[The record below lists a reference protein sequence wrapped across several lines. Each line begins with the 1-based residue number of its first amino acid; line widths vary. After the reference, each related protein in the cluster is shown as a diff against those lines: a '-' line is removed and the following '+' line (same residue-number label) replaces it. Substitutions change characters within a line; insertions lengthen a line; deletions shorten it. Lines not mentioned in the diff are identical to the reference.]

1 MNNLNDLIRIWCL
14 LLILVACNQDDNMDG
29 IPDDATVPCVINSV
43 SVIEPH
49 KVNTRATIGEGDS
62 IGVFLTDDV
71 ATNGAGSTLKI
82 FGPGITVNIP
92 R

>member
-43 SVIEPH
+43 SVI
-49 KVNTRATIGEGDS
+49 S
-62 IGVFLTDDV
+62 IKYFFP
-71 ATNGAGSTLKI
+71 ASN
-82 FGPGITVNIP
+82 
-92 R
+92 